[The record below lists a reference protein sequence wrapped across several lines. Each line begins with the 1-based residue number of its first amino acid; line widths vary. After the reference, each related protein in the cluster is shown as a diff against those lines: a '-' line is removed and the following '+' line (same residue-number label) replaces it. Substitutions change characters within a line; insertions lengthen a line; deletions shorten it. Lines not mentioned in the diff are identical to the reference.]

1 MLAKNAVRMSL
12 PQVTPIQ
19 HGLVPRGIIVI
30 TREKKLKPEIKII
43 RDNYTLKSAVGQMF
57 LGESETR
64 FCYTLEDVP
73 RGKNIKIPKH
83 TALPAGIYF
92 WKVTHSP
99 KFNRDTILIYNQPND
114 YSIFECGISF
124 TGVRIHSGND
134 DGDTEGCPLVA
145 YNKISNDR
153 IYGTAEKELTAWAK
167 RAGGEGTI
175 IIENKS

>member
-30 TREKKLKPEIKII
+30 TREKRLEPEIKII

-57 LGESETR
+57 LGGSETR

-73 RGKNIKIPKH
+73 RDVNIKIPKH
-83 TALPAGIYF
+83 TAIPAGIYN
-92 WKVTHSP
+92 WKVTRS
-99 KFNRDTILIYNQPND
+99 NRFKRDMILIYNHPID
-114 YSIFECGISF
+114 YSIQVNGISF
-124 TGVRIHSGND
+124 TGVRIHGGND

-145 YNKISNDR
+145 YAKISNDR